1 MCTQGQRMP
10 SALSNDSQPRHCH
23 QTQSCTGC
31 QQAPVIFPS
40 EVTGMHSHIQS
51 LCGFWGF
58 ELRSSFCKCYYPL
71 RHHPRP
77 TFSISLSESQL
88 SPIGF
93 PRLILP
99 LKFLLKKSQVNKIP
113 IFARCSKLT
122 TLLHPAWERSRVIW
136 LHVSSNDWIW
146 RNMHM
151 E

>member
-1 MCTQGQRMP
+1 MGEKLITYNQYQTCWLPSVHSRPEDAKCSVQWLSTSSLSPNPELYWMP
-10 SALSNDSQPRHCH
+10 ASPCH
-23 QTQSCTGC
+23 LPIWG
-31 QQAPVIFPS
+31 I
-40 EVTGMHSHIQS
+40 TGMHSHIQS
-51 LCGFWGF
+51 LRGFWGF

-88 SPIGF
+88 SPIRF

-122 TLLHPAWERSRVIW
+122 TLLHQHE
-136 LHVSSNDWIW
+136 NTQ
-146 RNMHM
+146 